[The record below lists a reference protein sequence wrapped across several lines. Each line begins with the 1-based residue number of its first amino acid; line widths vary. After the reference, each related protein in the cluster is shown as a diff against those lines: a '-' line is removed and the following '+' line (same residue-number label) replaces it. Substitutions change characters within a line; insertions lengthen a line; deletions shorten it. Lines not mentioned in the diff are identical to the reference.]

1 MLNIRKKGSG
11 LLLAFLLNTIIANLV
26 ESASKVEEILE
37 DIEET
42 LLDPKNDQGNMGSLI
57 QQHRH
62 EYMTIRKNSLPLKDQ
77 FSKLLR
83 TENGIIIPGYPADL

>member
-57 QQHRH
+57 P
-62 EYMTIRKNSLPLKDQ
+62 TTP
-77 FSKLLR
+77 
-83 TENGIIIPGYPADL
+83 P